1 MPVTPP
7 SARATPQADD
17 PAGGRVDAPSATK
30 VSMASAVGATI
41 EWYDFFLYGTAAGL
55 VFDKLFFN
63 GLEGPAAQFAS
74 FGTFA
79 VGFLDRP
86 VGGLIFGHLG
96 DRIGR
101 KRMLIWTLVIMGGGT
116 ASIGLLPSYDRI
128 GIWAPIL
135 LVLMRFSCRE
145 SASVVSGAGR
155 CCSRAISPPRTP
167 AACGPRPRR
176 PGCRSER
183 SSPTCSCSG

>member
-1 MPVTPP
+1 MTEHT
-7 SARATPQADD
+7 AHATPGQGDRKALKK
-17 PAGGRVDAPSATK
+17 AFA
-30 VSMASAVGATI
+30 ASLSGTSL
-41 EWYDFFLYGTAAGL
+41 EWYDFALFGAVTGT
-55 VFDKLFFN
+55 VFSKLFFD
-63 GLEGPAAQFAS
+63 GSDPAMDTVKAFMVYGAGYIARPIGGIF
-74 FGTFA
+74 FG
-79 VGFLDRP
+79 R
-86 VGGLIFGHLG
+86 LG
-96 DRIGR
+96 DIVGR
-101 KRMLIWTLVIMGGGT
+101 KQVLVWTLLLIGFAT
-116 ASIGLLPSYDRI
+116 AAIAILPTYAQA